1 MKKIILIFT
10 FIIIVLNSIWAS
22 ENLYWSNSKTGPST
36 IEEAKR
42 QFGNRTLNLIEGIWF
57 GDSLGTVFII
67 KDSSESR
74 FKLFI
79 IDLAKDQYS
88 NNLYNRTW
96 EATFIYEKQS
106 MIFFSRIWYHTGK
119 QPYYRTQGGKAFTNN
134 NELSLIYDS
143 LSEHGLFMDN
153 KMRRIWPMDI
163 NEYNL
168 SFTSKEK
175 KLDSSSIKE
184 VKKYKNVNQDSRF
197 SNINFRD
204 IFNKILGF

>member
-1 MKKIILIFT
+1 
-10 FIIIVLNSIWAS
+10 
-22 ENLYWSNSKTGPST
+22 
-36 IEEAKR
+36 
-42 QFGNRTLNLIEGIWF
+42 
-57 GDSLGTVFII
+57 
-67 KDSSESR
+67 
-74 FKLFI
+74 
-79 IDLAKDQYS
+79 
-88 NNLYNRTW
+88 
-96 EATFIYEKQS
+96 
-106 MIFFSRIWYHTGK
+106 
-119 QPYYRTQGGKAFTNN
+119 
-134 NELSLIYDS
+134 
-143 LSEHGLFMDN
+143 MDN